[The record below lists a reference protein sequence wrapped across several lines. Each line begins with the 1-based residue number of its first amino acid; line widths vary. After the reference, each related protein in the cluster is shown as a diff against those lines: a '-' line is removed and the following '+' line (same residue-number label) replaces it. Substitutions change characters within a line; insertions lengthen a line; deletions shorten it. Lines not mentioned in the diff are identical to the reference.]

1 MRMEAS
7 TEAAA
12 AGTPGEF
19 DEISR
24 DEICRRLGDASLV
37 VVDVLP
43 NQAYASG
50 HIPGA
55 INLPLAE
62 VSIRAPELIP
72 NRGAEIA
79 VYCASFT

>member
-1 MRMEAS
+1 MAS
-7 TEAAA
+7 TLK
-12 AGTPGEF
+12 TLRPPVTR

-24 DEICRRLGDASLV
+24 EELRQRLAAASMI

-43 NQAYASG
+43 SETYNAG

-62 VSIRAPELIP
+62 LAVRAQEVLPD
-72 NRGAEIA
+72 RTGEIA

>member
-1 MRMEAS
+1 MAS
-7 TEAAA
+7 TLRSL
-12 AGTPGEF
+12 PGLP

-24 DEICRRLGDASLV
+24 DELYQRLGDASLV

-43 NQAYASG
+43 KESYDAA

-62 VSIRAPELIP
+62 LAVRAPQVLPGRASEM
-72 NRGAEIA
+72 A

>member
-1 MRMEAS
+1 MAS
-7 TEAAA
+7 TLRTLLRPEL
-12 AGTPGEF
+12 P

-24 DEICRRLGDASLV
+24 EELRRRLDAPLLV

-43 NQAYASG
+43 EEAYNSG

-62 VSIRAPELIP
+62 LAVRAPKVLP
-72 NRGAEIA
+72 DHACEIA

>member
-1 MRMEAS
+1 MAS
-7 TEAAA
+7 TLKTLPQ
-12 AGTPGEF
+12 AGLP

-24 DEICRRLGDASLV
+24 DELHRRLGDASLI

-43 NQAYASG
+43 NEAYNAE
-50 HIPGA
+50 HIAGA

-62 VSIRAPELIP
+62 LAARALEVLP
-72 NRGAEIA
+72 NRAAEIA